1 MSDTNASALLSM
13 ANGTYYVVDDPTR
26 SPNRLWVA
34 YFRHVSRVK
43 YLQQIYDEALY
54 HPYI

>member
-1 MSDTNASALLSM
+1 MSDTNASALH
-13 ANGTYYVVDDPTR
+13 ANGTYYVVDDLTR

-34 YFRHVSRVK
+34 YFRHVSRAK
-43 YLQQIYDEALY
+43 YLQQIPDEALY